1 MTCFHSLV
9 WSEWAL
15 VCRGSILKL
24 DNKCF
29 LEMINLLSLILVVF
43 RFCKNVFDHLYTNK
57 LNYYC
62 TSYIRICTLHS
73 QRLYLS
79 QWTNAQIFLYFVLRC
94 LMTFQY
100 QQQLIWAGWQLRSSV
115 FWCFYTISW
124 LRYQLLHCT
133 LANSTSVVETC
144 HDITDTPT
152 YTDMYRTLNVRK
164 GQISWTSVETRWC
177 STLGL
182 YCVIYDLQTVY
193 NTAVVIYRQRHRHR
207 TDSSCSL
214 TKSTDKS
221 VQQRKNSP
229 RKLPWSSNKHTT
241 ISHAYPSITCYY
253 CSVWSGRV
261 LQLKTMVSCDFDIID
276 HWQKFLFAAFE
287 VGTAKRFPPS
297 TAEDKSWLAALP
309 QSSVFKGNTWM
320 LW

>member
-1 MTCFHSLV
+1 MFFRNDKSP
-9 WSEWAL
+9 
-15 VCRGSILKL
+15 
-24 DNKCF
+24 
-29 LEMINLLSLILVVF
+29 LILVVF

-241 ISHAYPSITCYY
+241 ISHAYPSIACCY

-261 LQLKTMVSCDFDIID
+261 LQLKTMVSCDWHYWSLTEIPIRSL
-276 HWQKFLFAAFE
+276 WGWNSKEISAVNSGGQKL
-287 VGTAKRFPPS
+287 VSS
-297 TAEDKSWLAALP
+297 TATE
-309 QSSVFKGNTWM
+309 FCF
-320 LW
+320 

>member
-1 MTCFHSLV
+1 MMTCFHSLV
-9 WSEWAL
+9 RSECAP
-15 VCRGSILKL
+15 VCCGSILKL

-62 TSYIRICTLHS
+62 TSYVRICTLHS
-73 QRLYLS
+73 QHLYLS

-94 LMTFQY
+94 LMKFQY

-152 YTDMYRTLNVRK
+152 YTDMYRTLNVWK

-229 RKLPWSSNKHTT
+229 RKLPWSSNKHTPLSVMHT
-241 ISHAYPSITCYY
+241 HRSLVIIVQSDQVEF
-253 CSVWSGRV
+253 CS
-261 LQLKTMVSCDFDIID
+261 
-276 HWQKFLFAAFE
+276 
-287 VGTAKRFPPS
+287 
-297 TAEDKSWLAALP
+297 
-309 QSSVFKGNTWM
+309 
-320 LW
+320 